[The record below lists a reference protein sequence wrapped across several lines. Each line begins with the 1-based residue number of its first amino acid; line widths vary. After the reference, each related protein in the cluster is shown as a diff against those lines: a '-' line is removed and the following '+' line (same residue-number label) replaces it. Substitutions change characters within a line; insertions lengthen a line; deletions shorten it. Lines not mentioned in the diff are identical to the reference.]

1 MQLLLIITLFFF
13 FFFYNYV
20 LIVLHILTQKMM
32 KMENQKRGDRE
43 DLITAVKVGRT
54 GGILPDIWFHI

>member
-1 MQLLLIITLFFF
+1 
-13 FFFYNYV
+13 
-20 LIVLHILTQKMM
+20 VLHILTQKMM